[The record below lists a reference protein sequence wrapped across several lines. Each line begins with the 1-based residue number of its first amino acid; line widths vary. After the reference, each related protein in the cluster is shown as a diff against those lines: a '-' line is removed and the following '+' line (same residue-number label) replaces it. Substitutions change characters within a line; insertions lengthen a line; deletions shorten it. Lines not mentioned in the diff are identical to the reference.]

1 MTDMKRIIFAVCV
14 GLIAAGAYAQKDGDD
29 KKADKKQEK
38 IEQQQEERY
47 TEQANQYVESFDLS
61 NETGAQF
68 INLYIEWQKA
78 RENIVDKYG
87 YQQKAGADVNF
98 KKLTEE
104 EAEKMM
110 EEEFDRQKK
119 QAETDK
125 EYYAKFLE
133 ILTPGHAAQVV
144 LQTRNFA
151 AGRMAQFRNMRR
163 GGGMRGMRF

>member
-1 MTDMKRIIFAVCV
+1 MKRIIFALCI
-14 GLIAAGAYAQKDGDD
+14 GLLTAGAYAQKDGGD

-38 IEQQQEERY
+38 IEKNQEERY
-47 TEQANQYVESFDLS
+47 TEQANQYVESFDLGT
-61 NETGAQF
+61 ETGAQF
-68 INLYIEWQKA
+68 ISLYLEWQKA

-87 YQQKAGADVNF
+87 FQQKAGADVNF
-98 KKLTEE
+98 KKITAE

-110 EEEFDRQKK
+110 DEEFERQKK
-119 QAETDK
+119 QTEADK

-144 LQTRNFA
+144 LQTRNYA
-151 AGRMAQFRNMRR
+151 AGRMAQFKNMRR